1 MPLKYLIHKEMSH
14 GENRAEQ
21 ITKHN
26 LTKKSEDL
34 RLLTQPKG
42 HMGRPRML
50 KSRLFKIY
58 YSSASIV

>member
-1 MPLKYLIHKEMSH
+1 MQLKYLIHKEMSH

-34 RLLTQPKG
+34 WLLTQPKG
-42 HMGRPRML
+42 HMGRPWML
-50 KSRLFKIY
+50 KSRLF
-58 YSSASIV
+58 